1 MKSVVFRVQ
10 NNQHFAP
17 EEKLDDQNEIVLKK
31 SRGKTR
37 DYEFYDTYVSFVK
50 AKEAIDRGVDGQH
63 WVRSYKRTTKKGDKM
78 YYRCP
83 RSLYVL
89 LDPTNDDAYIYI
101 TNNNHDHDVEAKN
114 KRLNEDSKAKVLEM
128 IEIGV
133 TEPRRIIKEL
143 DKCNLPLLTKTQ
155 ISNLKSRTNVKQNG
169 NSKCTLNQWLEC
181 INKRRKLP
189 EDIDEIFV
197 VDYSYSFS
205 ISKPNQLKDMRCFLT
220 THAF

>member
-10 NNQHFAP
+10 NNQQFAP
-17 EEKLDDQNEIVLKK
+17 EEEIDDENEIVVKK

-50 AKEAIDRGVDGQH
+50 AKEAIDRGIDGQH
-63 WVRSYKRTTKKGDKM
+63 WVRSYKRTTNKGDKI
-78 YYRCP
+78 YYRCPRFIKCP

-89 LDPTNDDAYIYI
+89 LDPTNDDAHIYI
-101 TNNNHDHDVEAKN
+101 TNNNHDHDVEAKS

-169 NSKCTLNQWLEC
+169 NSKCSLNQWLEW
-181 INKRRKLP
+181 INKRR
-189 EDIDEIFV
+189 EM
-197 VDYSYSFS
+197 
-205 ISKPNQLKDMRCFLT
+205 PNAVYEPL
-220 THAF
+220 